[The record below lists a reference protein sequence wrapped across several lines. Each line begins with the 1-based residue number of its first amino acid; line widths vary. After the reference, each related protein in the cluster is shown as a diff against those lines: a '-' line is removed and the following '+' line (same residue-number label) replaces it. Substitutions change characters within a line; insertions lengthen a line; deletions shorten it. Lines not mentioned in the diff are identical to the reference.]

1 MQTNMVKINQTW
13 VKKVAS
19 SCLKFFLWS
28 LCQNTL
34 IYVLFRTPKIK
45 LCQKEALTLL
55 QWEGAIICSMP
66 TPPAP
71 PFSHTRVLFWGEPCH
86 WLYITLN
93 LRICKAHFFYLNRN
107 NWSSYHSKVGVY
119 NTFFVFCLYFTFNC
133 LWCTQQSQHQRPDW

>member
-1 MQTNMVKINQTW
+1 MP
-13 VKKVAS
+13 S

-45 LCQKEALTLL
+45 MCQKEALTLL
-55 QWEGAIICSMP
+55 QWEGTIICSMP

-71 PFSHTRVLFWGEPCH
+71 PLALIQKCLFGGNRVIG
-86 WLYITLN
+86 YILHSISEFA
-93 LRICKAHFFYLNRN
+93 RQIFFYLNRN
-107 NWSSYHSKVGVY
+107 NRSSYHSKVGVY
-119 NTFFVFCLYFTFNC
+119 NTVFVFCLYFTFNC